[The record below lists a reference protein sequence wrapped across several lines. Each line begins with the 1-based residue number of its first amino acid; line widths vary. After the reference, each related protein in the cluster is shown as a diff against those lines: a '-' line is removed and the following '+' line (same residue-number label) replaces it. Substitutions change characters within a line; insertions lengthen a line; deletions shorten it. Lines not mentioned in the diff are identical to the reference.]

1 MSLQDLMELTI
12 FQIYDLLERYTLF
25 INWDIDVRSRLAGA
39 QPDSKPDNWM
49 KNIH

>member
-1 MSLQDLMELTI
+1 VYI

-39 QPDSKPDNWM
+39 
-49 KNIH
+49 

>member
-1 MSLQDLMELTI
+1 MELTI

-39 QPDSKPDNWM
+39 
-49 KNIH
+49 